1 MKDILIIGGS
11 YFAGR
16 VFVEGLI
23 KKEDYNIFIFNRGNL
38 PLGFKGVTELVGDRN
53 DEDCIKNEI
62 PARQW
67 YAVVDF
73 CAYEPVQVEKLI
85 RSIQGD
91 IAHYIL
97 ISTTSVYEDN
107 TALPINEEAP
117 KIVHPQPELGEYA
130 NYGFDK
136 WRAECTATELCTAKG
151 IPLTIFRPSIIYGKY
166 NYAPRERFFFELI
179 TKGEP
184 LVMPDPD
191 LTIFTFVWVVDLAR
205 VIFRCISNE
214 KVFNNSFNVSSP
226 EQISYT
232 DLVEILK
239 EITGKEIQTTKMS
252 IAEITQMGLPL
263 PFPPD
268 RKLVYTG
275 SSIAKILDFQ
285 YTPFIEGMK
294 MTYKYFEWT
303 KQRQKGVTNGTSD
316 N

>member
-16 VFVEGLI
+16 VLVEGLVN
-23 KKEDYNIFIFNRGNL
+23 KKGYNIFVFNRGNV
-38 PLGFKGVTELVGDRN
+38 PLGYKGVTELTGDRN
-53 DEDCIKNEI
+53 DENQIKKKI
-62 PARQW
+62 PKRNW
-67 YAVVDF
+67 FAVVDF
-73 CAYEPVQVEKLI
+73 CAYEPHQVEKLI
-85 RSIQGD
+85 TSIPGNMG
-91 IAHYIL
+91 HYIL
-97 ISTTSVYEDN
+97 LSTTSVYED
-107 TALPINEEAP
+107 TDKLPVDEDSP
-117 KIVHPQPELGEYA
+117 KLTHSQPELGQYA
-130 NYGFDK
+130 NYGYHKWLAERMLFD
-136 WRAECTATELCTAKG
+136 LCENKG
-151 IPLTIFRPSIIYGKY
+151 IPYTILRPAIIYGKY
-166 NYAPRERFFFELI
+166 NYAPRETFLFELVY
-179 TKGEP
+179 KEVP
-184 LVMPDPD
+184 LVIPDPD
-191 LTIFTFVWVVDLAR
+191 MTLFSFVWVVDLAR

-232 DLVEILK
+232 DLVEVLK

-275 SSIAKILDFQ
+275 SRIAKSLDFQ

-294 MTYKYFEWT
+294 MTYQYFEWT